1 MFSNQKYLEVIRNVC
16 ACLCVCDCD
25 FVWKYRAAQ
34 SCVCVHL
41 SMCVCVLLNVCG
53 CMYRCVVCSPT
64 AAWFCI
70 IPRTHT
76 QTHARRHTHAP
87 LHTHSYTHTHTQ
99 CSACIF
105 NTHIYITQPMD
116 LIVPR
121 SWSSHW
127 ATLCS
132 NAPIIPPSHTLTHTH
147 SHALNDWI
155 IKVNILLILLYLIS
169 LMSVQIKVVLFNYVG

>member
-1 MFSNQKYLEVIRNVC
+1 M
-16 ACLCVCDCD
+16 CVH
-25 FVWKYRAAQ
+25 
-34 SCVCVHL
+34 VCVYTTVILFESIGLHSHVCMYIL
-41 SMCVCVLLNVCG
+41 VCVCVCVLLN
-53 CMYRCVVCSPT
+53 VCSPT

-76 QTHARRHTHAP
+76 QTHACGQTHAT

-105 NTHIYITQPMD
+105 NTHTYISLPMD

-132 NAPIIPPSHTLTHTH
+132 NAPIIPPSHTHTHTH